1 MSIPIAVLIKSFF
14 GIYAITPF
22 ETDLLDRLSEILL
35 AQNKEI
41 LAFQRA
47 HFTTVRRLIRHL
59 DVPNAYGYT
68 FFYTLRFGKDVSA
81 ERQTKRF
88 ASNQVEENLA
98 VARVIFDGGQIDVT
112 FGLVRG
118 ILFSLKYRSPQNVYY
133 PPGKYQIESL
143 AVLLKA

>member
-112 FGLVRG
+112 FGLAG
-118 ILFSLKYRSPQNVYY
+118 NSILAKYRSPQNVYY